1 MNIESQV
8 CSLQLAKRLKELNV
22 KQDSLFVW
30 EYFNDNCY
38 AVKFKI
44 HAAVPN
50 KFLNDGVSWF
60 SAYTVGELDNLL
72 PDSIC
77 FGLPKEGEKQYY
89 SIIYSKHGNN
99 YHANIINI
107 PVSKMIPEIISDNPA
122 NTKALLLI
130 KLIEN
135 KLMEVPK

>member
-30 EYFNDNCY
+30 EYFDDSCY
-38 AVKFKI
+38 AVKYNV
-44 HAAVPN
+44 HAALPN
-50 KFLNDGVSWF
+50 NFNNVAWF

-72 PDSIC
+72 PDAVC
-77 FGLPKEGEKQYY
+77 FGLPKKGEKQYY

-107 PVSKMIPEIISDNPA
+107 PVSKMIPEIISNNPA
-122 NTKALLLI
+122 DTKALLLI

-135 KLMEVPK
+135 ELMDVPK